1 MDNALT
7 RRALFAGAAMIP
19 LLACSAE
26 GQTIRIPRGADERHF
41 ANSQWRQL
49 TAEQWRARLSPS
61 SFHILREE
69 GTERTFT
76 SPLLDEHRAGTFVC
90 QGCALPLFRSEW
102 KFDSGTGWPSFFRS
116 IEENLATSDA
126 GAGDLYYEVHCA
138 QCLGHQGHVFTDG
151 PRPTGLRYCID
162 GVALRFVPA

>member
-1 MDNALT
+1 MTLS
-7 RRALFAGAAMIP
+7 RRALLIGTALLP
-19 LLACSAE
+19 TLACTAE
-26 GQTIRIPRGADERHF
+26 GQTPRIPVGADERRF
-41 ANSQWRQL
+41 ASSPWRRL

-76 SPLLDEHRAGTFVC
+76 SPLLDEHRSGIFKC
-90 QGCALPLFRSEW
+90 MGCGLALFRSEW
-102 KFDSGTGWPSFFRS
+102 KFDSGTGWPSFWRS
-116 IEENLATSDA
+116 IETNLASK
-126 GAGDLYYEVHCA
+126 DLAIALGEYREVHCA

-162 GVALRFVPA
+162 GVALQFTPT